1 MEKLESAFLG
11 SKDLIGI
18 GKFHPGTSEESWSAF
33 SFSIP
38 TPSLDL
44 GSFSTGFGYPQIQ
57 TFLSFASKLS
67 WDEMLNAKE
76 CLFQQWEYVGEALG
90 VLYGS
95 VQRLQNANSKEERWQ
110 KYFITAFLNW
120 RSSPCNRVQ
129 YFFGRDRNCYP
140 WKIPLGVSEKGCLKP
155 LIVFLGIKLWLSLG
169 LLLPHSWSEKRLKQV
184 LMEMP
189 GSHLV
194 FFK

>member
-33 SFSIP
+33 SLSIP

-140 WKIPLGVSEKGCLKP
+140 WKIPLGGLGKGMFEASHC
-155 LIVFLGIKLWLSLG
+155 VFRNQTVALS
-169 LLLPHSWSEKRLKQV
+169 WFAFATQ
-184 LMEMP
+184 
-189 GSHLV
+189 LV
-194 FFK
+194 WEEIEASFDGNAWFTPCFF

>member
-18 GKFHPGTSEESWSAF
+18 GKFHPRTSEESWSAF
-33 SFSIP
+33 SLSIP

-129 YFFGRDRNCYP
+129 YFLEEIGTAIHGKYHLGSWKRDV
-140 WKIPLGVSEKGCLKP
+140 WS
-155 LIVFLGIKLWLSLG
+155 LSLC
-169 LLLPHSWSEKRLKQV
+169 
-184 LMEMP
+184 
-189 GSHLV
+189 
-194 FFK
+194 F